1 MQYEDFMI
9 LWAIIAWFMIKW
21 FFKLNIDDQLI
32 FVAQDK
38 MTVVMLLTS
47 YVMLFYLFM
56 LIAAMSFVAVVAL
69 MKMLIIDFFEV
80 KFPTE
85 ALYSLLSFVSSERH
99 VKFNLAFIAV
109 FTVLTGV
116 LMFISNT
123 NDQNKLR
130 KTMGNILTLLLIVY
144 VTAFAAFYF

>member
-56 LIAAMSFVAVVAL
+56 LIAAMAFVAVVAL
-69 MKMLIIDFFEV
+69 IKMLIIDFFEV

-144 VTAFAAFYF
+144 VIAFAAFYF